1 MLQHADGTQ
10 DVLRSYFGCGA
21 GAGARGP
28 AGGGSGGGAAGN
40 GCIKDPDV
48 SIRRRVGIF
57 LHGGRVPA
65 LDEGAELATVMSPAL
80 GTTMLSGTT
89 AERETEFKS
98 GVAYAGRLTVATDKT
113 PLNTASMSIS
123 ERRGKQNV
131 RSARLGNPTATS
143 GISVKSKLL
152 RSS

>member
-1 MLQHADGTQ
+1 LLQQTDASQ
-10 DVLRSYFGCGA
+10 DVLRSYFGVGA
-21 GAGARGP
+21 GAGAQGP

-40 GCIKDPDV
+40 GCIMAPDV

-57 LHGGRVPA
+57 LHGGRAHA
-65 LDEGAELATVMSPAL
+65 LDEGAELATVLSPAL

-98 GVAYAGRLTVATDKT
+98 GVAYAGRLTVVTDTT
-113 PLNTASMSIS
+113 PLNTASMSIT
-123 ERRGKQNV
+123 ELRGKQDV

-143 GISVKSKLL
+143 GISLKSKLL
-152 RSS
+152 RST